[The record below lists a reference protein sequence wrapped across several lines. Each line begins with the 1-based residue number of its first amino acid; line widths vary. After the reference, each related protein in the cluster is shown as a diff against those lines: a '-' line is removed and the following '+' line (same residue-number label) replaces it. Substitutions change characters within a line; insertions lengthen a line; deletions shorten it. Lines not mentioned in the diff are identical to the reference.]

1 MAFKPLVKFTENA
14 KIQKTFSN
22 FQYDI
27 IVFTLLAKKIVG
39 DTV

>member
-1 MAFKPLVKFTENA
+1 MEFKPLMKFTENA

-22 FQYDI
+22 FQNGI
-27 IVFTLLAKKIVG
+27 TVFTLLAKKILG